1 MSSTMRSS
9 RFSLSVVAIAF
20 LTSAA
25 CGSSAPPSPHAP
37 SETGGSTGSGGKPG
51 SGGSGMASSGGQSGQ
66 GGKGGAGES
75 GSGGASGGGSGGAAG
90 NAGTGGASI
99 DPTPDAGEGDGGGSD
114 TGPPPPLPPEMEK
127 PLPACKKTVDV
138 ANNAALG
145 GAISAAQPGDCL
157 VLADGSYTFP
167 AISKKGTA
175 DAPIVIRAKNRLMA
189 EVPSGNLNYQG
200 SSYVVVEGIKFTS
213 SGNISFNDSD
223 NCRLTRVR
231 FIPTSQAGNDWV
243 NFNGTSHHNRV
254 DRCEFGPK
262 TVLGNT
268 IMFSGPGNTVSP
280 NNRIDHN
287 FFHDIKGGGGNGW
300 ETLRIGLSSKAQ
312 SKAHTIVEFNLF
324 KAATGDPETISVKSS
339 ENIIRYNTYRATTGE
354 ITLRHGNGTLVYG
367 NFMLADGNA
376 EARGMR
382 VLGADHRIFNNYLE
396 GIKASNGIFL
406 RSGSADGT
414 DQNGTEFYRVYR
426 THIVNNTL
434 VDSKGIY
441 VGSTGLAPVDC
452 VIANNIVVNPSGA
465 AYVNVGQNTKVE
477 GNIFNGGMGGLTEGV
492 KMMDPMLMKVDGV
505 FRLSSGSPAIDASV
519 GNYAYVV
526 DDMDGQMRTK
536 PDLGADELVMGGVI
550 TRRPLTEAD
559 VGVNAP

>member
-1 MSSTMRSS
+1 MSRPAF
-9 RFSLSVVAIAF
+9 RPVCVVLALA
-20 LTSAA
+20 LGA
-25 CGSSAPPSPHAP
+25 CGSSAKPNSPGETPAG
-37 SETGGSTGSGGKPG
+37 TGGKPSGGSGGSGGKP
-51 SGGSGMASSGGQSGQ
+51 S
-66 GGKGGAGES
+66 
-75 GSGGASGGGSGGAAG
+75 GGSGGAGGMTSGQGGSGGQQDLGGQGAG
-90 NAGTGGASI
+90 PSGNGGQGGSK
-99 DPTPDAGEGDGGGSD
+99 DPDSDGGGSNPD
-114 TGPPPPLPPEMEK
+114 VVVDDSGPPPPLPPEMEK
-127 PLPACKKTVDV
+127 PLPDCKKTVEV

-145 GAISAAQPGDCL
+145 GALSAAQAGDCL

-167 AISKKGTA
+167 AISKKGTEA
-175 DAPIVIRAKNRLMA
+175 APIVIRAKNRGMA

-200 SSYVVVEGIKFTS
+200 SSYVVVEGLKFTS
-213 SGNISFNDSD
+213 SGNINFNDSD
-223 NCRLTRVR
+223 NCRLTRLR
-231 FIPTSQAGNDWV
+231 FIPTNQAGNDWV
-243 NFNGTSHHNRV
+243 TFNGTSHHNRV

-339 ENIIRYNTYRATTGE
+339 ENVIRYNTYRATTGE

-382 VLGADHRIFNNYLE
+382 VLGANHRIFNNYLE

-426 THIVNNTL
+426 THIVNNTV

-441 VGSTGLAPVDC
+441 VGSTGLAPVEC
-452 VIANNIVVNPSGA
+452 VVANNIVINPSGP
-465 AYVNVGQNTKVE
+465 AYVDVGQGTKVE
-477 GNIFNGGMGGLTEGV
+477 GNIFNTGMGGLTNGV
-492 KMMDPMLMKVDGV
+492 KMMDPMLTKVDGV
-505 FRLSSGSPAIDASV
+505 FRLPAGSPAIDAALP
-519 GNYAYVV
+519 GYDYVM
-526 DDMDGQMRTK
+526 DDMDGQPRSK
-536 PDLGADELVMGGVI
+536 ADLGADEFVMGGVI

-559 VGVNAP
+559 VGINAP

>member
-1 MSSTMRSS
+1 MRRSS
-9 RFSLSVVAIAF
+9 LSLSFVALVL
-20 LTSAA
+20 LTGG
-25 CGSSAPPSPHAP
+25 CGSSSPKPAGQ
-37 SETGGSTGSGGKPG
+37 STGGVSGSGGKPG
-51 SGGSGMASSGGQSGQ
+51 SGGRP
-66 GGKGGAGES
+66 
-75 GSGGASGGGSGGAAG
+75 GSGGAAQASG
-90 NAGTGGASI
+90 GQLGSGGGAGGSAGAGPGTGGQAP
-99 DPTPDAGEGDGGGSD
+99 DPDAGSDVTVDPGDSA
-114 TGPPPPLPPEMEK
+114 PPPPLPPEMEK
-127 PLPACKKTVDV
+127 PLPACKKTVEV

-145 GAISAAQPGDCL
+145 GALSAAQAGDCL
-157 VLADGSYTFP
+157 VLADGTYTFP

-175 DAPIVIRAKNRLMA
+175 DAPIVIRAKNRGMA
-189 EVPSGNLNYQG
+189 EIPSGNLNYEG
-200 SSYVVVEGIKFTS
+200 ASYVVVEGVKFTS
-213 SGNISFNDSD
+213 SGSINFNNSD
-223 NCRLTRVR
+223 YCRLTRVR
-231 FIPTSQAGNDWV
+231 FIPTNQVGNDWV
-243 NFNGTSHHNRV
+243 TFNGTSHHNRV

-268 IMFSGPGNTVSP
+268 IMFSGPGDTVSP
-280 NNRIDHN
+280 DNRIDHN

-382 VLGADHRIFNNYLE
+382 VLGANHRIFNNYLE

-434 VDSKGIY
+434 VDSKGVY

-452 VIANNIVVNPSGA
+452 VVANNIVVNPSGA
-465 AYVNVGQNTKVE
+465 AYVDVGQNTKVE
-477 GNIFNGGMGGLTEGV
+477 GNVFSGGMGGLTAGV
-492 KMMDPMLMKVDGV
+492 QMMDPMLVKVDGI
-505 FRLSSGSPAIDASV
+505 FRLGPGSPAIDAAV
-519 GNYAYVV
+519 GTYDYVT
-526 DDMDGQMRTK
+526 DDMDGQPRTK
-536 PDLGADELVMGGVI
+536 TDLGADELVMGGVI
-550 TRRPLTEAD
+550 TRRALTEAD
-559 VGVNAP
+559 VGLDAP